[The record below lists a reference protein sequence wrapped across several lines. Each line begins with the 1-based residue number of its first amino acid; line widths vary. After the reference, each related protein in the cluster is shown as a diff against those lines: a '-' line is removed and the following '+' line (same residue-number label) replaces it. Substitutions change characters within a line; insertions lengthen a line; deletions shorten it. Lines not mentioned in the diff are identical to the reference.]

1 MDGLLESFSRVTRV
15 WCTMRRREE
24 GARSCFDSFLFSLP
38 PPLVSLLRPSSSFSL
53 VRFLLSPPHSIHSLF
68 SRIRLERGYSLNLNV
83 FFFPSSPRKD
93 TGYSS
98 PPFNDY
104 AAFWCGSNRYSRG
117 WISHLISDV
126 NIGGK
131 WKFRVNTTLVDKGK
145 FLSILSSPVIS
156 IPLFNIPSVNY
167 FSVN

>member
-83 FFFPSSPRKD
+83 FFFFLPPQGRIQD
-93 TGYSS
+93 TAPLRLMITRRFDADRTDTRADEY
-98 PPFNDY
+98 
-104 AAFWCGSNRYSRG
+104 
-117 WISHLISDV
+117 LI
-126 NIGGK
+126 
-131 WKFRVNTTLVDKGK
+131 
-145 FLSILSSPVIS
+145 
-156 IPLFNIPSVNY
+156 
-167 FSVN
+167 

>member
-1 MDGLLESFSRVTRV
+1 MCGALCAGERRVRVRASIRFSFH
-15 WCTMRRREE
+15 
-24 GARSCFDSFLFSLP
+24 SL
-38 PPLVSLLRPSSSFSL
+38 LVSLLRPSSSFSL

-83 FFFPSSPRKD
+83 FFFFPSSPGKD

-117 WISHLISDV
+117 WISHLILDV

-145 FLSILSSPVIS
+145 FLSTLSSRVIS

-167 FSVN
+167 SSVN

>member
-83 FFFPSSPRKD
+83 FFFPSSRRLLFVNLKRTLLSQLAP
-93 TGYSS
+93 G
-98 PPFNDY
+98 FNLVGEVCR
-104 AAFWCGSNRYSRG
+104 FRG
-117 WISHLISDV
+117 CKILDLDRIRSH
-126 NIGGK
+126 
-131 WKFRVNTTLVDKGK
+131 
-145 FLSILSSPVIS
+145 
-156 IPLFNIPSVNY
+156 
-167 FSVN
+167 